1 MSPVLVFTPA
11 PQLTVTIEQQHDQP
25 ELHVHAGGQG
35 IWQARMITSL
45 GAEVVLVA
53 AVGGEVG
60 AVLAPLLEMEGAAV
74 RTVTRETG
82 TGWYVHDRR
91 GGEREEVAEQP
102 GAPLSRHELDE
113 LYSLAIAEGLKAGYA
128 VLSGPADPS
137 VVQPS
142 VYRRLAADLTAN
154 G

>member
-35 IWQARMITSL
+35 VWQARMITSL

-60 AVLAPLLEMEGAAV
+60 TVLAPLLEMEGAAV

-82 TGWYVHDRR
+82 TGWYVHGRPWCR
-91 GGEREEVAEQP
+91 
-102 GAPLSRHELDE
+102 APT
-113 LYSLAIAEGLKAGYA
+113 
-128 VLSGPADPS
+128 PARWP
-137 VVQPS
+137 
-142 VYRRLAADLTAN
+142 
-154 G
+154 